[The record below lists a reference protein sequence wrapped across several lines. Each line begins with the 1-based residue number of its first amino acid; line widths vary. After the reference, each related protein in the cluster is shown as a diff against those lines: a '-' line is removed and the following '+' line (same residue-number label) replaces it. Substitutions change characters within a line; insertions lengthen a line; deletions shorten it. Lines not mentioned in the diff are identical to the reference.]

1 MQLQLTEQHIIKTD
15 EWKDWCVKAK
25 NLYNQS
31 LYYWRQSVFGNIQYF
46 TEFEL
51 LGLFREYNEENFIQL
66 PSHCG
71 QEIIKNLFKNIK
83 SWHRARKSYN
93 KDPNKFSGKPR
104 MPKYKKDL
112 SIIGFN
118 NGQIKWKSGYIHFP
132 KMIGI
137 PPIKTN
143 IYKEYKLGACRVI
156 PKSNH
161 FVVEFTYTIP
171 DVVQK
176 EYNGKALGIDLGV
189 NNICSCISNTGNS
202 YIINGKPLK
211 SINAFYNKRLGKLQ
225 KQLKS
230 DIFTSKR
237 IERLAFKRNNL
248 IKNYI
253 HHTSKYIIKNAEEL
267 DITKIIIGNNKNWK
281 REINIGKRNNQNFV
295 SIPHSQLIKQIEY
308 KAMKIGIEV
317 INIEESYTS
326 KCSAMDLEPICKHE
340 IYVGNRVKRGLFKT
354 ANGTKINADV
364 NGAINI
370 LRKVIGDFEI
380 NDSIWSAVI
389 APVKRRNF
397 EQKIA

>member
-1 MQLQLTEQHIIKTD
+1 M
-15 EWKDWCVKAK
+15 
-25 NLYNQS
+25 
-31 LYYWRQSVFGNIQYF
+31 
-46 TEFEL
+46 
-51 LGLFREYNEENFIQL
+51 NF
-66 PSHCG
+66 
-71 QEIIKNLFKNIK
+71 
-83 SWHRARKSYN
+83 
-93 KDPNKFSGKPR
+93 D
-104 MPKYKKDL
+104 
-112 SIIGFN
+112 
-118 NGQIKWKSGYIHFP
+118 
-132 KMIGI
+132 
-137 PPIKTN
+137 T
-143 IYKEYKLGACRVI
+143 
-156 PKSNH
+156 
-161 FVVEFTYTIP
+161 
-171 DVVQK
+171 
-176 EYNGKALGIDLGV
+176 
-189 NNICSCISNTGNS
+189 SNT
-202 YIINGKPLK
+202 
-211 SINAFYNKRLGKLQ
+211 KRVFKLALRQ
-225 KQLKS
+225 Y
-230 DIFTSKR
+230 
-237 IERLAFKRNNL
+237 NL
-248 IKNYI
+248 IRNYI